1 MLSLILIV
9 PGLVV
14 GYALL
19 LRPILHKVP
28 VLAAFYAEADGFWA
42 KVWASCGKSATVAW
56 GYALGG
62 LGSAMA
68 LLDPLANAVGAG
80 PEGPGHYGAPVEP
93 KDPRLSHNRDFGYHD
108 RGPVALDREGRLTCR
123 RSSTRSSSPA

>member
-28 VLAAFYAEADGFWA
+28 ALAAFYAEADGFWA

-68 LLDPLANAVGAG
+68 LLDPLANAVGDPALKDQVTTALQSNPKILG
-80 PEGPGHYGAPVEP
+80 YLTIGISVITIAARWRSIAKGA
-93 KDPRLSHNRDFGYHD
+93 
-108 RGPVALDREGRLTCR
+108 
-123 RSSTRSSSPA
+123 

>member
-28 VLAAFYAEADGFWA
+28 ALAAFYAEADGFWA
-42 KVWASCGKSATVAW
+42 KVWALCGNSLTILW
-56 GYALGG
+56 GKALGG
-62 LGSAMA
+62 LGLALA
-68 LLDPLANAVGAG
+68 LLDPIANAVGD
-80 PEGPGHYGAPVEP
+80 PGFKDQMTGFLQGNPQVMGIPVGSVLPASHRQILVAP
-93 KDPRLSHNRDFGYHD
+93 
-108 RGPVALDREGRLTCR
+108 
-123 RSSTRSSSPA
+123 